1 MKHKILIPA
10 VLTAVATLFLSLPP
24 AAAAVTASV
33 PLAPAVV
40 PPTLHVLMPG
50 SGFAAGDQAVFLF
63 DRARI
68 GGHPAEATE
77 ACMATST
84 IPATASPNR
93 KHVVWAR
100 SPRSS

>member
-40 PPTLHVLMPG
+40 PPTLRVLMRG
-50 SGFAAGDQAVFLF
+50 SDFAAGDQVVFLF

-68 GGHPAEATE
+68 GAHPADANGALKAPSTTPPT
-77 ACMATST
+77 AC
-84 IPATASPNR
+84 PDR

-100 SPRSS
+100 SPWSS